1 MKLVIVESPTKAKT
15 ITHFLEKTFE
25 VTPSYGHVR
34 DLPKSKLGIDIEN
47 NFTPHYIIPKK
58 AQKNVSHLKKLSQKA
73 EEVIL
78 ATDEDREGEAIA
90 WHLLHILNL
99 SETDTK
105 KVKRIAF
112 HEITAPAIQQAL
124 NNPRQIDLNLVNAQ
138 QARRILDRLVGYQ
151 LSPFL
156 WKKVFRGLSAGR
168 VQSPALRLIVEREQ
182 ARNNFQPEEY
192 WTITAIWEKILPQP
206 NKETNNEFSSELWK
220 INDKTLAP
228 TELNT
233 KTSAEFI
240 KNEIQNKEG
249 EIYDIK
255 EQQTKRFP
263 LPPFTT
269 SSLQQTAFNAF
280 HYSAKKTMMIAQTL
294 YEGKK
299 LAQGPVGL
307 ITYMRTDSLNISP
320 LALKDAQKFI
330 QENFPKA
337 YWLEQ
342 PRIFKNRSR
351 LTQEAHEAIRPTNPF
366 LTPDEIKQYL
376 TKEEYN
382 LYKLIWSRFI
392 ASQLKEA
399 IIDRTTVI
407 IKTQG
412 TKDIYLFKS
421 NFSQLVFE
429 GFLKIYPNA
438 SAEKLNNSKPLL
450 KLGDRLT
457 AKEIIPNQHFTQPLP
472 RFNDAS
478 LVKTLEKYGIG
489 RPSTYAPIISVLLDR
504 GYVRR
509 DTSKALIPTEIGI
522 LVSNLLVQHFSKIVD
537 YNFTSEIEN
546 RLDEIALGKANWVEV
561 VKEFYEPFAANLK
574 QKEEEILKEN
584 ISPITPTE
592 EICPKCSQKLVIR
605 WGKYGKF
612 LACSNW
618 PNCSYTKSLNENSN
632 LENVTCP
639 ICHIGQVVPK
649 RNKKGK
655 IFYACSRWPDCN
667 FTSSYP
673 PLNELCPQCHQYL
686 IETKT
691 KIKCS
696 NKDCSYERPKL
707 KETED

>member
-192 WTITAIWEKILPQP
+192 WTITAIWKKILPQP

-351 LTQEAHEAIRPTNPF
+351 LTKKLMKPF
-366 LTPDEIKQYL
+366 DLPI
-376 TKEEYN
+376 
-382 LYKLIWSRFI
+382 
-392 ASQLKEA
+392 
-399 IIDRTTVI
+399 
-407 IKTQG
+407 
-412 TKDIYLFKS
+412 LF
-421 NFSQLVFE
+421 
-429 GFLKIYPNA
+429 
-438 SAEKLNNSKPLL
+438 
-450 KLGDRLT
+450 
-457 AKEIIPNQHFTQPLP
+457 
-472 RFNDAS
+472 
-478 LVKTLEKYGIG
+478 
-489 RPSTYAPIISVLLDR
+489 
-504 GYVRR
+504 
-509 DTSKALIPTEIGI
+509 
-522 LVSNLLVQHFSKIVD
+522 
-537 YNFTSEIEN
+537 
-546 RLDEIALGKANWVEV
+546 
-561 VKEFYEPFAANLK
+561 
-574 QKEEEILKEN
+574 
-584 ISPITPTE
+584 
-592 EICPKCSQKLVIR
+592 
-605 WGKYGKF
+605 
-612 LACSNW
+612 
-618 PNCSYTKSLNENSN
+618 
-632 LENVTCP
+632 
-639 ICHIGQVVPK
+639 
-649 RNKKGK
+649 
-655 IFYACSRWPDCN
+655 
-667 FTSSYP
+667 
-673 PLNELCPQCHQYL
+673 
-686 IETKT
+686 
-691 KIKCS
+691 
-696 NKDCSYERPKL
+696 
-707 KETED
+707 